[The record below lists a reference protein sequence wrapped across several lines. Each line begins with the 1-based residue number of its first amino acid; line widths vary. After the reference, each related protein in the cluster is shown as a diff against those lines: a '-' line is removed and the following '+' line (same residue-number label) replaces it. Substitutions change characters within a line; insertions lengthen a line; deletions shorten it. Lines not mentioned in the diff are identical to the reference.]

1 MPLFHSLETDM
12 NFPKRA
18 AITAACCATGLALV
32 VGACASSSPN
42 NRAYQAAGAPVAA
55 ARGHAGCF
63 DPRSARGFSP
73 VGDDVLL
80 VDTGTN
86 HYRVQLDAT
95 CFGAD
100 FAPAMQFVGDSITGR
115 ICGRFGEKVV
125 WAHHECGIQ
134 DVEWIT
140 PEEHAAL
147 LGPAQKKDSP
157 ASD

>member
-1 MPLFHSLETDM
+1 M
-12 NFPKRA
+12 NFPEHA
-18 AITAACCATGLALV
+18 GIAAACSAAGLALALA
-32 VGACASSSPN
+32 ACASGRAD
-42 NRAYQAAGAPVAA
+42 NRAYEASGAPLATA
-55 ARGHAGCF
+55 KGHAGCF

-125 WAHHECGIQ
+125 WSHHECGIQ

-140 PEEHAAL
+140 PAEHAAL
-147 LGPAQKKDSP
+147 LNPKKAQD
-157 ASD
+157 ASQ

>member
-1 MPLFHSLETDM
+1 M
-12 NFPKRA
+12 NDLSPRRL
-18 AITAACCATGLALV
+18 AIACAGITLALGL
-32 VGACASSSPN
+32 GACASSSN
-42 NRAYQAAGAPVAA
+42 SNAGASGTA
-55 ARGHAGCF
+55 ARSSGHAGCF

-100 FAPAMQFVGDSITGR
+100 FAPAMQVKGDSLTGR
-115 ICGRFGEKVV
+115 ICGHFGEKVV
-125 WAHHECGIQ
+125 WTHHECGIQ

-147 LGPAQKKDSP
+147 LNPPKAAP

>member
-1 MPLFHSLETDM
+1 MSTIHLQETEM
-12 NFPKRA
+12 NRIDPIRA
-18 AITAACCATGLALV
+18 TTAGAVAVLALALV
-32 VGACASSSPN
+32 ACASDSRTAADGKAASP
-42 NRAYQAAGAPVAA
+42 RATT
-55 ARGHAGCF
+55 GHAGCF
-63 DPRSARGFSP
+63 DPRSARGFTP

-100 FAPAMQFVGDSITGR
+100 FAPAMQFRGDAISGR
-115 ICGRFGEKVV
+115 ICGNFGEKVV
-125 WAHHECGIQ
+125 WSHHECGIH

-147 LGPAQKKDSP
+147 LNPAKDAP
-157 ASD
+157 KADQ